1 MYMFKQS
8 KKGRDCKLFLWTST
22 LYDPKIKFIL
32 NSCKNFSHRKRNS
45 SYHWQ
50 VIYMKSLFIFI
61 FWCVS
66 TFELLIINGMKFKV
80 SEEVGPKQTRK
91 IMLEQKSKRRKYNEC
106 MHVFYTSRDQEQ
118 FSITYKLW
126 MFNISHGKSLKWP
139 AFYLSCSVNTIAKHG
154 IFFFL
159 NVRIF

>member
-8 KKGRDCKLFLWTST
+8 KNGRDFKLFLWTST

-80 SEEVGPKQTRK
+80 SEEVGPKQTPK
-91 IMLEQKSKRRKYNEC
+91 IMLEQKSKNVGNTTSVCMFFIPRVIRNNFQLRTSCEC
-106 MHVFYTSRDQEQ
+106 LISVTESR
-118 FSITYKLW
+118 
-126 MFNISHGKSLKWP
+126 
-139 AFYLSCSVNTIAKHG
+139 
-154 IFFFL
+154 
-159 NVRIF
+159 